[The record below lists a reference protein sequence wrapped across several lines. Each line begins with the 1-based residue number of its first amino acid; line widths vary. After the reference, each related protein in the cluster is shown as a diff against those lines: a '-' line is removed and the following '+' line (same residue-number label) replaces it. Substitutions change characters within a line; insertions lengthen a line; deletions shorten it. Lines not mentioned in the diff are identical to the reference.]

1 MKSIKEKSTKNTYS
15 SKATIMGVKK
25 TMKNWE
31 KVFTTFEL
39 VRTITENAKNS
50 HNPPRKKP
58 TQ

>member
-1 MKSIKEKSTKNTYS
+1 
-15 SKATIMGVKK
+15 MGVKK

-50 HNPPRKKP
+50 YNPPRKKTNP
-58 TQ
+58 IGKNEAKKLQ